1 MQRERR
7 LFLKNRILKNKKM
20 NLSKYLKIIIPTI
33 IFYEALHFFVGNIGL
48 SFYILAVLF
57 IVVAISVFGVARR
70 QLFPILPMMVFTASS
85 VLFLLTLG
93 KNNFQ
98 DIYITLSS
106 LLFFFALFGLDQF
119 FSQWKKYNH
128 QEIIKRKA
136 LYFGFNIQQTII
148 IFSIFFLTS
157 GIFGIYMDLNFPIWI
172 VMVAIFI
179 GTQILTLYLVKINFL
194 KNKIAKDRLVSFSDR
209 TFIFYSFLFGFLIAE
224 IIWVINFSPANHL
237 TVGSI
242 VLCLYYFFWNILQ
255 NRFKNNL
262 TKKMV
267 VFNLAFLII
276 ALSAIL
282 TTSKWGI
289 V

>member
-1 MQRERR
+1 
-7 LFLKNRILKNKKM
+7 M